1 MLPEQK
7 DSQDGAPPRKKQR
20 GQNKKRPRDKRVASS
35 ERLCPSLKITI
46 PCPFSTDCRFSH
58 DIDGYMAQKPA
69 DIGEKCVIFEQ
80 YGECPYGLECRYGSK
95 HISSDFKNIKRSD
108 VKKLTGTFSWL
119 TKELQDKLHKKVV
132 AFPSSEKFL
141 SKLQSAKDKALNSSD
156 PATSDS
162 EKACN
167 KVGPVIDEDIIKPRI
182 AEKKMVI
189 MFEHPYN
196 YLVFT
201 VYRLILEGNA
211 TSLL

>member
-1 MLPEQK
+1 VLPEQK
-7 DSQDGAPPRKKQR
+7 DIQDGAPPRKKQR

-35 ERLCPSLKITI
+35 ERLCPSLKITV

-95 HISSDFKNIKRSD
+95 HISSDFKNIKHD
-108 VKKLTGTFSWL
+108 NVKKSTGTFSWL
-119 TKELQDKLHKKVV
+119 TKELQDKLHKKAVM
-132 AFPSSEKFL
+132 FPSSEKFL

-156 PATSDS
+156 PATSDT
-162 EKACN
+162 EKCN
-167 KVGPVIDEDIIKPRI
+167 KVGPVTEEDIIKPRI

-189 MFEHPYN
+189 MFECPYN

-201 VYRLILEGNA
+201 IYRLTLEGNA
-211 TSLL
+211 TLLL

>member
-1 MLPEQK
+1 
-7 DSQDGAPPRKKQR
+7 
-20 GQNKKRPRDKRVASS
+20 
-35 ERLCPSLKITI
+35 
-46 PCPFSTDCRFSH
+46 
-58 DIDGYMAQKPA
+58 MAQKPA

-141 SKLQSAKDKALNSSD
+141 SKLQSAKDKALN

-167 KVGPVIDEDIIKPRI
+167 KVGPVTDEDIIKPRI

-189 MFEHPYN
+189 MFE
-196 YLVFT
+196 
-201 VYRLILEGNA
+201 
-211 TSLL
+211 